1 MQSGV
6 NVPLNAQIKLLNDI
20 LMRDQE
26 LYNVLRT
33 ISKLNLPNSY
43 VGGGS
48 ITQSVWNQ
56 IFSKDLGFGISDLD
70 IVYFDTDLSEAKE
83 NEIRNQL
90 LSELPLKK
98 YNIDVK
104 NEARVHLWY
113 QHRFGQKINPYVSTE
128 DAISTWPTT
137 ASSLGVYLNKQQ
149 DIEAFAPY
157 GLNDVFSGIVRPN
170 KKMITE
176 SIYMNKAI
184 KWKSKWPELKVVAW

>member
-137 ASSLGVYLNKQQ
+137 ASSLGV
-149 DIEAFAPY
+149 
-157 GLNDVFSGIVRPN
+157 R
-170 KKMITE
+170 
-176 SIYMNKAI
+176 
-184 KWKSKWPELKVVAW
+184 VVLVCNI

>member
-90 LSELPLKK
+90 LSELPLR
-98 YNIDVK
+98 NI
-104 NEARVHLWY
+104 
-113 QHRFGQKINPYVSTE
+113 I
-128 DAISTWPTT
+128 
-137 ASSLGVYLNKQQ
+137 
-149 DIEAFAPY
+149 
-157 GLNDVFSGIVRPN
+157 
-170 KKMITE
+170 
-176 SIYMNKAI
+176 
-184 KWKSKWPELKVVAW
+184 

>member
-43 VGGGS
+43 VGCGS

-137 ASSLGVYLNKQQ
+137 ASSLGYILIN
-149 DIEAFAPY
+149 
-157 GLNDVFSGIVRPN
+157 
-170 KKMITE
+170 
-176 SIYMNKAI
+176 
-184 KWKSKWPELKVVAW
+184 SKI